1 MADNQTEITGTVPGE
16 ETLSK
21 TLEFPLQPVDLLRDP
36 TAEKA
41 RGATWVAK
49 GLVYLFGITVCIS
62 LIGGLIVVIRCPPPL
77 DPQNPKSNVV
87 VEAVLPLIQGVGTFA
102 STVFGPL
109 LAFVLGFYFGE
120 KKPS

>member
-1 MADNQTEITGTVPGE
+1 MADDNPNVTGTAPAE

-21 TLEFPLQPVDLLRDP
+21 TLEFPLQPFDFLRNP

-49 GLVYLFGITVCIS
+49 GLVYLFGVTVCIC

-77 DPQNPKSNVV
+77 DPQNAKSNVV

-120 KKPS
+120 KKPN